1 MSHRARWGAVF
12 LAPVLT
18 VALGATPAHTAQ
30 AAAEP
35 AYERVLNGTFDT
47 VKSPWWSSANSP
59 SAVSLGRLCADVP
72 AGTVNPWDSMIGQND
87 IPLEAGRPYTLRFTA
102 SATRDVSIRAVV
114 QLPAAPATLNK
125 TVAVTTAPKSF
136 QFTGTS
142 TTAGLH
148 AQLQFQ
154 QGGATQPFTLCLDD
168 VSLTGGAIAPGGGR
182 DFGSPVRTNQYGYA
196 VHGPKKASIVNSST
210 KRVRWRLLDASGA
223 AVKTGRTEV
232 QGTDTASGDHVHI
245 ADFSSVRKA
254 GTGYTL
260 AVGDASSYPF
270 AIADNPYSPL
280 RKDALDYFYAVR
292 SGTPIE
298 ARYAGDAY
306 ARPAGH
312 LGVAPNKGD
321 TDVPCLPGTC
331 DYSLDVQGGWY
342 DAGDQGKYVVNGALA
357 AWQLMDSYER
367 SRGQGDT
374 AGLRDGLLSIPENDN
389 GVPDVLDESRWE
401 TEFLLKMQV
410 PAGEPLAGMVHHK
423 IHDLAWT
430 ALPTQPEKDSQP
442 RYLHPPSTAATL
454 NLAAAGAQCA
464 RVWARYDAAFAR
476 TCLTAAKTA
485 WKAALARPDVYAP
498 SSSSVGGGAYADTDV
513 TDEFSWAAT
522 ELYAT
527 THDRAY
533 LSWIDTRITSAGFSW
548 RDTGALADLT
558 VVRLP
563 SRFPAP
569 MVAAARKRVLAV
581 ADGFVRDQRAQGYPN
596 PSLPAGG
603 VYVWGSNSVTANN
616 ALVIATAYDITHRD
630 VYRGAVLESL
640 DYLFG
645 RNALNQSFVTGY
657 GTQASHNQHNRI
669 WANQIDPKLP
679 TPPPGSLAGGPDS
692 ALQDPVAQ
700 QNLVGCAPATC
711 YIDDIYSYST
721 NEIAINWNSALAWVA
736 GFTADSA
743 R

>member
-18 VALGATPAHTAQ
+18 VALAATPAH
-30 AAAEP
+30 AAE
-35 AYERVLNGTFDT
+35 YERVLNGTFDSG
-47 VKSPWWSSANSP
+47 KSPWWSSGNTP

-87 IPLEAGRPYTLRFTA
+87 IPLEAGQPYTLRFTA
-102 SATRDVSIRAVV
+102 SATRDVSLRAVV

-125 TVAVTTAPKSF
+125 TATVTTTPKSF

-154 QGGATQPFTLCLDD
+154 QGGAAQPFTLCLDD
-168 VSLTGGAIAPGGGR
+168 VSLTGGAVPPGGGR

-196 VHGPKKASIVNSST
+196 VHGPKKASIVDASAT
-210 KRVRWRLLDASGA
+210 PVQWRLLDSSGA
-223 AVKTGRTEV
+223 VVKNGLTRV

-245 ADFSSVRKA
+245 ADFGSVHKA

-260 AVGDASSYPF
+260 AVGTATSYPF
-270 AIADNPYSPL
+270 AIADNPYKTL
-280 RKDALDYFYAVR
+280 RKDSLGYFYAVR

-298 ARYAGDAY
+298 AQYAGDAY

-321 TDVPCLPGTC
+321 TDVPCQPGTC
-331 DYSLDVQGGWY
+331 GYSLDVRGGWY

-367 SRGQGDT
+367 SRAQDDT

-430 ALPTQPEKDSQP
+430 ALPTQPDKDSQP
-442 RYLHPPSTAATL
+442 RYLHAPSTAATL
-454 NLAAAGAQCA
+454 NLAAAAAQCA
-464 RVWARYDAAFAR
+464 RVWERYDEAFAR
-476 TCLTAAKTA
+476 RCLTAAKTA
-485 WKAALARPDVYAP
+485 WKAALASPDVYAP
-498 SSSSVGGGAYADTDV
+498 GSDSVGGGAYADTDV

-527 THDRAY
+527 TRDRAY
-533 LSWIDTRITSAGFSW
+533 LSRIDTKITPAGFSW

-581 ADGFVRDQRAQGYPN
+581 ADGFVQDARSQGYPN
-596 PSLPAGG
+596 LNLPADG
-603 VYVWGSNSVTANN
+603 VYVWGSNSVTVNN
-616 ALVIATAYDITHRD
+616 AMVIATAYDITDRG
-630 VYRGAVLESL
+630 VYRDAVLESL

-657 GTQASHNQHNRI
+657 GTQDSHNQHNRI
-669 WANQIDPKLP
+669 WAHQIDPKLP
-679 TPPPGSLAGGPDS
+679 SPPPGSLAGGPDS
-692 ALQDPVAQ
+692 ALQDPVAR

-736 GFTADSA
+736 TFAADSA